1 MVFLVPYD
9 GSALSK
15 AALERAAEFAR
26 DEEIVALTVVPSGK
40 HYAEM
45 KGWTTE
51 NVPVEE
57 VHTRLEREV
66 EDIAPAAVFEAVRTE
81 SRPPA
86 AKIAKI
92 IRRKARE
99 HDASVV
105 FLGSTNAG
113 KRMSPVS
120 SIGPG
125 VVADENY
132 DVYLARV
139 RRK

>member
-9 GSALSK
+9 GSELSK
-15 AALERAAEFAR
+15 AALERAAAFAR
-26 DEEIVALTVVPSGK
+26 DEEVVAVTVIPSGR

-45 KGWTTE
+45 KGWTDATVTVDDVQPRLE
-51 NVPVEE
+51 SEVEE
-57 VHTRLEREV
+57 
-66 EDIAPAAVFEAVRTE
+66 IAPEATFEVVRTE
-81 SRPPA
+81 SRPPS

-92 IRRKARE
+92 IRRKAIE

-113 KRMSPVS
+113 RRMSPVS

-125 VVADENY
+125 VVSDESY
-132 DVYLARV
+132 DVYLART
-139 RRK
+139 RN

>member
-15 AALERAAEFAR
+15 AALERAAAFAR

-40 HYAEM
+40 YYAEM
-45 KGWTTE
+45 KGWTDET
-51 NVPVEE
+51 VTVDDVQP
-57 VHTRLEREV
+57 RLEREV
-66 EDIAPAAVFEAVRTE
+66 EEIAPDATFEIVRTE
-81 SRPPA
+81 SRPPS

-105 FLGSTNAG
+105 FLGSTRAG

-125 VVADENY
+125 VVSDENY

-139 RRK
+139 RRR